1 MLEIP
6 ESRVISAQLSQTITS
21 KTIQKVAANTS
32 AHKFAFYTGDPESY
46 PALLVGKKIEAVT
59 PIAGQIEITAGDMK
73 LVFSDGVNVRYFS
86 PGDPAPE
93 KHQLRLDFQDGS
105 FMVCTIQM
113 YGFLAAFQEGTSDN
127 PYYLVARE
135 KPSPLTDAFDQP
147 YFDKLLA
154 EAKKTLSVKA
164 LLATEQRIPGLGNGV
179 LQDILF
185 NARINPRT
193 RLDTLTRDEKA
204 RLFQNIK
211 STLMEM
217 TALGGRDTEKDLF
230 GNAGGY
236 RTKLS
241 NKTLD
246 KPCPVC
252 GGRIV
257 REAFLGG
264 NVYYCPA
271 CQPVKK

>member
-6 ESRVISAQLSQTITS
+6 ESRVISAQLSQTITG

-32 AHKFAFYTGDPESY
+32 AHKFTFYTGDPESY
-46 PALLVGKKIEAVT
+46 SALLVGKKVEAVA
-59 PIAGQIEITAGDMK
+59 PLAGQIEISAGDMK

-86 PGDPAPE
+86 PGDSAPE

-105 FMVCTIQM
+105 FIICTIQM
-113 YGFLAAFQEGTSDN
+113 YGFLAAFQDGTSDN
-127 PYYLVARE
+127 PYYLAARD
-135 KPSPLTDAFDQP
+135 KPSPLAEAFDRP
-147 YFDKLLA
+147 YFDQLLA
-154 EAKKTLSVKA
+154 EAKQTLSVKA

-193 RLDTLTRDEKA
+193 RLEALSPAEKHN
-204 RLFQNIK
+204 LFHSVK

-246 KPCPVC
+246 KPCPAC
-252 GGRIV
+252 SGRIV

-264 NVYYCPA
+264 NVYTCPA